1 MCCFSFLSP
10 YSETNTNTPLLKN
23 EIENN
28 SVETL
33 LKKLELMLRAKRA
46 QAEQYRIDGMENRL
60 RMNHCVTQGD
70 KTGAKHYCI
79 EARKSDHYYEQ
90 ELKQS
95 ANIQEAYRKMK
106 QAIVNLEIA
115 KSLSASNVTLEQ
127 LQKEMPTE
135 KLDEIMDAFRD
146 NVFEVDHQ
154 SKTLSEDFNS
164 NQEDVEAEVEQLFLK
179 QLELPSVPTT
189 NILKGGN
196 KIILKTE

>member
-1 MCCFSFLSP
+1 M
-10 YSETNTNTPLLKN
+10 
-23 EIENN
+23 ENN

-46 QAEQYRIDGMENRL
+46 QAEQYRIDGVENRL

-146 NVFEVDHQ
+146 NVFEVDQQ
-154 SKTLSEDFNS
+154 SKTLSENS
-164 NQEDVEAEVEQLFLK
+164 IFDSSLNEEDVEAEVEQLFLK

-196 KIILKTE
+196 KTVLKTE

>member
-1 MCCFSFLSP
+1 M
-10 YSETNTNTPLLKN
+10 
-23 EIENN
+23 
-28 SVETL
+28 ETL
-33 LKKLELMLRAKRA
+33 LKKLDLMLRAKRA
-46 QAEQYRIDGMENRL
+46 QAEQYRIDGVENRL

-106 QAIVNLEIA
+106 QAIVNLEIG

-146 NVFEVDHQ
+146 HVFEVDQQ
-154 SKTLSEDFNS
+154 SKTLSEDSSLNE
-164 NQEDVEAEVEQLFLK
+164 EDVEAEVEQLFLK

-189 NILKGGN
+189 NILKGAN
-196 KIILKTE
+196 KTVLKTE

>member
-1 MCCFSFLSP
+1 MLCCFSFLSP
-10 YSETNTNTPLLKN
+10 YSSDTTPLLKN

-33 LKKLELMLRAKRA
+33 LKKLDLMLRAKRA
-46 QAEQYRIDGMENRL
+46 QAEQYRIDGVENRL
-60 RMNHCVTQGD
+60 RMNHCVTQD
-70 KTGAKHYCI
+70 NKTGAKHYCI

-146 NVFEVDHQ
+146 NVFEVDQQ

-189 NILKGGN
+189 DILKGGN